1 MVGALAAFICLA
13 GFLTSI
19 FFVVLEKHNRYIRF
33 WAYQAMLVHS
43 LFFVIFFILIIGMM
57 ASVERGW
64 FISFWVF
71 LVLQIIIGLLL
82 AYQAYKGARTGYLF
96 HLPAVG
102 SAAAV
107 FALNAAPP
115 ANPNPKLQML

>member
-1 MVGALAAFICLA
+1 MLVH
-13 GFLTSI
+13 SI
-19 FFVVLEKHNRYIRF
+19 FFV
-33 WAYQAMLVHS
+33 
-43 LFFVIFFILIIGMM
+43 IFCILIIGMM
-57 ASVERGW
+57 ASIERGW

-71 LVLQIIIGLLL
+71 LAIQLIVGLFL
-82 AYQAYKGARTGYLF
+82 AFHAYKGARTGYMF
-96 HLPAVG
+96 HLPAIG